1 MANNNVRK
9 ITNPFQAIPAENLA
23 PQLKPIEYEKEREVY
38 NLIPKACKVMDDDG
52 VQQDII
58 RYEPTFIKKYDIQEY
73 IKSFESDI
81 GIQNILKKV
90 ALTGDKSYLN
100 QTGRVGEKPDG
111 GLEDIKDYTNVP
123 ANKTEAFN
131 AVAAG
136 VAAYDALPDDMK
148 ADMSFA
154 QFAEKFGEEQI
165 KSYVD
170 NLIKQYEA
178 NKKPQEEGK

>member
-1 MANNNVRK
+1 MA
-9 ITNPFQAIPAENLA
+9 E
-23 PQLKPIEYEKEREVY
+23 PIFDTKREQW
-38 NLIPKACKVMDDDG
+38 NLIPKASKFVDADG

-58 RYEPTFIKKYDIQEY
+58 KYEAVQTGEYDLQAY
-73 IKSFESDI
+73 IDSFADDI

-123 ANKTEAFN
+123 GSKTVAFN

-136 VAAYDALPDDMK
+136 VAAYDALPSEIK
-148 ADMSFA
+148 
-154 QFAEKFGEEQI
+154 EKCLLLNLRRVSV
-165 KSYVD
+165 KS
-170 NLIKQYEA
+170 NLMLM
-178 NKKPQEEGK
+178 